1 MRVIVAGA
9 GDIGWYVAERVSRDG
24 HDVTIIDNNP
34 QKVQQVQ
41 SGLDVQIIHDSAA
54 SAEVQLRAGVH
65 ETDLFIAVTGSDDS
79 NLVCASV
86 AGKLGAAHTIARVD
100 EVVYRKS
107 PELSY
112 REHFNVDE
120 LLSPEMLAALELA
133 SVVRNPGS
141 LAVEH
146 FARGELEMQQVIAD
160 GGAELVG
167 RPLRELELSDGVR
180 IASIQRGPEFII
192 PKGDDQIKHDDRIRI
207 IGKTEQVAHCRAG
220 FETQKPRTQK
230 VVILGGGHTT
240 LSLAR
245 RLRGNEF
252 RLTVIERD
260 ERRCKYLATAI
271 PMVTILNGDGTNLAF
286 LKEERID
293 NADFFIGTTG
303 SDETNILSAM
313 QAKDLGVNKVMV
325 VIRRPDYANIVE
337 KMGIDRAVSPRMV
350 MAENML
356 ALLRKGKARTLAS
369 LDDVGAEILEL
380 SVEGEDFVGQKLRNL
395 KLPGEAL
402 VLTLQR
408 GREVMVPHADT
419 EFQLDDTILVICRTQ
434 KRKQLIRLVVG
445 IS

>member
-1 MRVIVAGA
+1 
-9 GDIGWYVAERVSRDG
+9 
-24 HDVTIIDNNP
+24 
-34 QKVQQVQ
+34 
-41 SGLDVQIIHDSAA
+41 
-54 SAEVQLRAGVH
+54 
-65 ETDLFIAVTGSDDS
+65 
-79 NLVCASV
+79 
-86 AGKLGAAHTIARVD
+86 
-100 EVVYRKS
+100 
-107 PELSY
+107 
-112 REHFNVDE
+112 
-120 LLSPEMLAALELA
+120 
-133 SVVRNPGS
+133 
-141 LAVEH
+141 
-146 FARGELEMQQVIAD
+146 
-160 GGAELVG
+160 
-167 RPLRELELSDGVR
+167 
-180 IASIQRGPEFII
+180 
-192 PKGDDQIKHDDRIRI
+192 
-207 IGKTEQVAHCRAG
+207 
-220 FETQKPRTQK
+220 
-230 VVILGGGHTT
+230 
-240 LSLAR
+240 
-245 RLRGNEF
+245 
-252 RLTVIERD
+252 
-260 ERRCKYLATAI
+260 
-271 PMVTILNGDGTNLAF
+271 MVTILNGDGTNLEF

-356 ALLRKGKARTLAS
+356 ALLRKGKARTLAG